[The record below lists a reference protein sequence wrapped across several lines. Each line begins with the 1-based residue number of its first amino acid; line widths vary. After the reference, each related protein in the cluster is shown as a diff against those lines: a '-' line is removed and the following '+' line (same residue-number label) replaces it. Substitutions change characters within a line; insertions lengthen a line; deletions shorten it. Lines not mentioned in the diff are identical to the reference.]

1 MPNPKLPMVSP
12 KEEENVA
19 TAVLRHP
26 GNGRGAGGLF
36 QPDANAG
43 PNGYPRSDPDGAAD
57 GAAHRH
63 AAAPGHAHP
72 GIATHAGPGAHR
84 RS

>member
-1 MPNPKLPMVSP
+1 MPNPKLPPVRQ
-12 KEEENVA
+12 KEAENVA

-26 GNGRGAGGLF
+26 GNGRGAAGLF

-43 PNGYPRSDPDGAAD
+43 PNGYPRSDPDGAAAD
-57 GAAHRH
+57 GNAHRH
-63 AAAPGHAHP
+63 AAAGHGHP
-72 GIATHAGPGAHR
+72 AATHHRPGAHR

>member
-1 MPNPKLPMVSP
+1 MPNPKLPMVSQ
-12 KEEENVA
+12 KQEENVA

-57 GAAHRH
+57 GTAHRH
-63 AAAPGHAHP
+63 AAAPGH
-72 GIATHAGPGAHR
+72 GYTYGATHYPGAHR

>member
-1 MPNPKLPMVSP
+1 MPNPKLPPVRQ
-12 KEEENVA
+12 KEAENVA

-26 GNGRGAGGLF
+26 GNGGGAAGLF

-57 GAAHRH
+57 DGNAHRH
-63 AAAPGHAHP
+63 AAADGHAP
-72 GIATHAGPGAHR
+72 PAATHPCPRAHR

>member
-1 MPNPKLPMVSP
+1 MPKPQLPMVRQ

-26 GNGRGAGGLF
+26 GPGAGAGGLF

-43 PNGYPRSDPDGAAD
+43 PNGYPRSDPDGAAAD
-57 GAAHRH
+57 GNADRH
-63 AAAPGHAHP
+63 AAAHGHAHP
-72 GIATHAGPGAHR
+72 GIGAHR

>member
-1 MPNPKLPMVSP
+1 MPNPKLHPVRQ
-12 KEEENVA
+12 KEAENVA

-26 GNGRGAGGLF
+26 GNGGGAAGLF

-43 PNGYPRSDPDGAAD
+43 PNGYPRSDPDGAAA
-57 GAAHRH
+57 GHAHRH
-63 AAAPGHAHP
+63 ATADGHTPPAAAHHRP
-72 GIATHAGPGAHR
+72 RAHR